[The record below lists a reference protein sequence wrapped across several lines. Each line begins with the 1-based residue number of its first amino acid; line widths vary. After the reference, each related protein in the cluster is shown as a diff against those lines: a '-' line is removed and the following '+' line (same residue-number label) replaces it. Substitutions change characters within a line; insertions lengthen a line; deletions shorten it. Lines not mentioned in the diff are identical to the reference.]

1 MRSKQMIIDQWMAE
15 LDARRAMVQP
25 SRGGTEMK
33 VTPYG
38 GIPFTIRKVP
48 GSTVSHRRLL

>member
-15 LDARRAMVQP
+15 LDARRAMVQI

-38 GIPFTIRKVP
+38 GIPFTIRKNQ
-48 GSTVSHRRLL
+48 GSTLSHRRLL

>member
-15 LDARRAMVQP
+15 LDARRALIQP
-25 SRGGTEMK
+25 SRGGTEIK

-48 GSTVSHRRLL
+48 GSTISHRRLL